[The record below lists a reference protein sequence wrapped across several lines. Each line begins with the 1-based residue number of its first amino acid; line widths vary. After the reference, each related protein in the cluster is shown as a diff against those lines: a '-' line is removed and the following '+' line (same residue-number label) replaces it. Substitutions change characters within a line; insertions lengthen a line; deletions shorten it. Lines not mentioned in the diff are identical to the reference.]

1 MLEMHSLMIKE
12 MANSTTLVIYSS
24 FNNTN
29 KIVPK
34 FMFAM
39 WCEVQNNHWSYF
51 KHINSLLFLHTR
63 ELQVW
68 RLHNTSLTQLVQK
81 FWGFTQAHIIITA
94 DENKIGK
101 LDEKYKFSI
110 YNKHDIFG
118 NIT

>member
-1 MLEMHSLMIKE
+1 MLEMLSLMLQGTI
-12 MANSTTLVIYSS
+12 NSATLAMYWA
-24 FNNTN
+24 FN
-29 KIVPK
+29 KINKNSAQVYV
-34 FMFAM
+34 M
-39 WCEVQNNHWSYF
+39 WYEVQNNHWSYF
-51 KHINSLLFLHTR
+51 KHVNSLLFLHTR